1 MLAGQS
7 VSYDQPNLC
16 SADKAP
22 GEVSKYIVVEDH
34 SQVVEDYSPKHKNL
48 REILDTNRIPPG
60 EQQIYSH
67 RDYDKYTPLPDP
79 YETAKPET
87 PIIILQE

>member
-1 MLAGQS
+1 
-7 VSYDQPNLC
+7 VSYDQPNLG
-16 SADKAP
+16 SADKAM

-48 REILDTNRIPPG
+48 RDILAMNHIPADQP
-60 EQQIYSH
+60 IYSH
-67 RDYDKYTPLPDP
+67 REYDKYTPLPDP
-79 YETAKPET
+79 YETARPET